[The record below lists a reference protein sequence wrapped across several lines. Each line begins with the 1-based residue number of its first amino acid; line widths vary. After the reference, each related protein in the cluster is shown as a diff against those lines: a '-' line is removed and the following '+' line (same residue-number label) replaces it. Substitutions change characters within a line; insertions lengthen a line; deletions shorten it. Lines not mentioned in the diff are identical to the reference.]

1 MINVFLHHNPAEGAH
16 SSTGWN
22 QSQGSESEEGDNRTR
37 SQEVS
42 SSGPDPYFSYDTTLS
57 QTAPEVDLAWLSGVL

>member
-1 MINVFLHHNPAEGAH
+1 MFLHHNPAEGAH

-22 QSQGSESEEGDNRTR
+22 RSQGSEWEEGDNRTR

-42 SSGPDPYFSYDTTLS
+42 YSEPDPYFSYETTLS
-57 QTAPEVDLAWLSGVL
+57 QTTPKVDVAWLSGVL